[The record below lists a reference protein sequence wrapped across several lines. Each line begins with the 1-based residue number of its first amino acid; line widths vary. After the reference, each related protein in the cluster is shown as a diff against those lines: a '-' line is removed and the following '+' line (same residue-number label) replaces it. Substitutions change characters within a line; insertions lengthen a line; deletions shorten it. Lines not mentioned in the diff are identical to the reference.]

1 MCKASAEAFASLFL
15 TSSLFAATIHEGDA
29 AQKSFELTANKQY
42 GDNYETQNNVGVI
55 LPKEY
60 EAKEPT
66 DSIYEAH
73 KNYVDI
79 QYIVEGQERV
89 DVSFEAYMELDTP
102 YDTEKDIMFFK
113 NPTESFSRILGADE
127 YIIVLPHELH
137 KPGQKVGENGNV
149 KKIVGKVRV

>member
-1 MCKASAEAFASLFL
+1 MTQKTLYEKITEALDYIKNLDKSTL
-15 TSSLFAATIHEGDA
+15 TPGRHDVNDEF
-29 AQKSFELTANKQY
+29 FY
-42 GDNYETQNNVGVI
+42 NYM
-55 LPKEY
+55 EY

-66 DSIYEAH
+66 NSIYEAH

-89 DVSFEAYMELDTP
+89 DVSFEEYMELDTP
-102 YDTEKDIMFFK
+102 YNDQKDIMFFK
-113 NPTESFSRILGADE
+113 NPQESFSRILGAGE

-137 KPGQKVGENGNV
+137 KPGQKVGEIGNV

>member
-1 MCKASAEAFASLFL
+1 MTQKTLFEKLTEALDYIQNLDKSTL
-15 TSSLFAATIHEGDA
+15 TPGKHEVNDE
-29 AQKSFELTANKQY
+29 FFY
-42 GDNYETQNNVGVI
+42 NYM
-55 LPKEY
+55 EY
-60 EAKEPT
+60 EVKEPT

-113 NPTESFSRILGADE
+113 NPTKSFSRILGAGE

>member
-1 MCKASAEAFASLFL
+1 MTQKTLFEKLTEALDYIQNLDKSTL
-15 TSSLFAATIHEGDA
+15 TPGKHEVNDE
-29 AQKSFELTANKQY
+29 FFY
-42 GDNYETQNNVGVI
+42 NYM
-55 LPKEY
+55 EY

>member
-1 MCKASAEAFASLFL
+1 MTQMTLYEKITEALEYIEALDKSTL
-15 TSSLFAATIHEGDA
+15 TPGIHEVNDE
-29 AQKSFELTANKQY
+29 FY
-42 GDNYETQNNVGVI
+42 YNY
-55 LPKEY
+55 LEY

-66 DSIYEAH
+66 NTIYEAH

-79 QYIVEGQERV
+79 QYIVEGQEHV
-89 DVSFEAYMELDTP
+89 DVSFEEYMELDTP
-102 YDTEKDIMFFK
+102 YDVEKDIMFYK
-113 NPTESFSRILGADE
+113 NPQKCFSRILGAGE

>member
-1 MCKASAEAFASLFL
+1 MTQKTLFEKLTEALDYIQNLDKSTL
-15 TSSLFAATIHEGDA
+15 TPGKHEVNDE
-29 AQKSFELTANKQY
+29 FFY
-42 GDNYETQNNVGVI
+42 NYM
-55 LPKEY
+55 EY

-89 DVSFEAYMELDTP
+89 DVSFEEYMELDTP
-102 YDTEKDIMFFK
+102 YDAEKDIMFFK

>member
-1 MCKASAEAFASLFL
+1 MTQKTLFEKLTEALDYIQNLDKSTL
-15 TSSLFAATIHEGDA
+15 TPGKHEVNDE
-29 AQKSFELTANKQY
+29 FFY
-42 GDNYETQNNVGVI
+42 NYM
-55 LPKEY
+55 EY

-102 YDTEKDIMFFK
+102 YDAEKDIMFFK

>member
-1 MCKASAEAFASLFL
+1 MTQKTLYEKITEALEYIEAWDKSTL
-15 TSSLFAATIHEGDA
+15 TPGIHEVNDE
-29 AQKSFELTANKQY
+29 FY
-42 GDNYETQNNVGVI
+42 YNY
-55 LPKEY
+55 LEY

-66 DSIYEAH
+66 NTIYEAH

-79 QYIVEGQERV
+79 QYIVEGQEHV
-89 DVSFEAYMELDTP
+89 DVSFEEYMELDTP
-102 YDTEKDIMFFK
+102 YDVEKDIMFYK
-113 NPTESFSRILGADE
+113 NPQKCFSRILGAGE

>member
-1 MCKASAEAFASLFL
+1 MTQKTLYEKITEALEYIEALDKSTL
-15 TSSLFAATIHEGDA
+15 TPGIHEVNDE
-29 AQKSFELTANKQY
+29 FY
-42 GDNYETQNNVGVI
+42 YNY
-55 LPKEY
+55 LEY

-66 DSIYEAH
+66 NTIYEAH

-79 QYIVEGQERV
+79 QYIVEGQEHV
-89 DVSFEAYMELDTP
+89 DVSFEEYMELDTP
-102 YDTEKDIMFFK
+102 YDVEKDIMFYK
-113 NPTESFSRILGADE
+113 NPQKCFSRILGVGE